1 GAQALNCNTS
11 VRNYLIYIPQPRI
24 QLTNLAQTTDFSMAR
39 KQLKKHRLFSSERP
53 SSTAPN
59 IPSSEGTSHP
69 SADAPS
75 VAGPSADTPRKLFSR
90 MGHLFHRSNQTRSE
104 PPATETTD
112 TRIGSQINVA
122 QQAMVEMKHMPQP
135 LQTAVGLIG
144 QANTAMTTIQSIE
157 AILQPLKVF
166 NFFVT
171 TLSNVHPYVQ
181 FALGILTAASQL
193 LINQA
198 NLDNEVFGLLN
209 TIKDLYE
216 FLMEKDT
223 IENVDSMK
231 ETLRKISQEMSATA
245 LFVVKYCKKKNILVR
260 IGDSFVSDPQT
271 VARGHIKNLGDL
283 MQQYRD
289 RAIRDIQIN
298 MYRVLEDLNLEGM
311 AYATG
316 AGLNTTKKCLDGTRT
331 EILKDITDWITTCNA
346 NAPRILWLH
355 GQAGRGKSAIAHT
368 IASWIEDVGAPGA
381 CFCFAR
387 DRQAER
393 REEKIL
399 TTIARDLADR
409 DAAFRRALSN
419 VVSNNHALKAT
430 CDVVQQWKRFILEPL
445 SKINGEIVG
454 NVVVIIDALDE
465 SGPEKSRKDILSLLK
480 SSEAAHLPANFRI
493 LLTSRPLPD
502 IARVMRDVPHVK
514 AISLDDIRQELVEHD
529 IRLYVSK
536 ELDGLP
542 TIEATEIQNVVKK
555 SSGLFEW
562 ARLACEFIRPG
573 RAGETWKERYEDLMA
588 LESEEGRTLL
598 DTTYF
603 AILKGGIP
611 QSGKGLERYRS
622 VMRQVVM
629 TLEPLPMAVLNSM
642 RKKFPNKQDHYDTV
656 LILEF
661 MSPVLGGIVDR
672 VSAVRPLHAS
682 FYDFLMDRSRSGV
695 YFVDTS
701 EGKDLA
707 SATLQILCDNLQ
719 FNICELESSYL
730 ANAEVLDLSK
740 KIEDKIPH
748 HLSYSSRFW
757 TQHLRKTA
765 FDLGLAG
772 LVEAIVGSEK
782 IMFWLEVLS
791 LLGMVGKGVDAL
803 GIVARWLQ
811 GQEGFKDV
819 LALVEEGIKLIRNFG
834 SVIVH
839 STPHLYASALPFI
852 PSNALLSMMLL
863 PKFPRLARVAVGGL
877 KGWPVEQQLLQGHAS
892 TVNSV
897 AFSCDGKGIVSGS
910 GDETVRV
917 WDVEGGVQIGSPLEG
932 HT

>member
-1 GAQALNCNTS
+1 
-11 VRNYLIYIPQPRI
+11 
-24 QLTNLAQTTDFSMAR
+24 
-39 KQLKKHRLFSSERP
+39 
-53 SSTAPN
+53 
-59 IPSSEGTSHP
+59 
-69 SADAPS
+69 
-75 VAGPSADTPRKLFSR
+75 
-90 MGHLFHRSNQTRSE
+90 
-104 PPATETTD
+104 
-112 TRIGSQINVA
+112 
-122 QQAMVEMKHMPQP
+122 
-135 LQTAVGLIG
+135 
-144 QANTAMTTIQSIE
+144 
-157 AILQPLKVF
+157 
-166 NFFVT
+166 
-171 TLSNVHPYVQ
+171 
-181 FALGILTAASQL
+181 
-193 LINQA
+193 
-198 NLDNEVFGLLN
+198 
-209 TIKDLYE
+209 
-216 FLMEKDT
+216 
-223 IENVDSMK
+223 
-231 ETLRKISQEMSATA
+231 
-245 LFVVKYCKKKNILVR
+245 
-260 IGDSFVSDPQT
+260 
-271 VARGHIKNLGDL
+271 

-311 AYATG
+311 AYAAG

-331 EILKDITDWITTCNA
+331 EILKDITDWITTCDV
-346 NAPRILWLH
+346 NAPRILWLQ

-393 REEKIL
+393 REERVL

-409 DAAFRRALSN
+409 DQAFRRALSN
-419 VVSNNHALKAT
+419 VVSNNHALKTT

-502 IARVMRDVPHVK
+502 IARAMRDVPHVK

-555 SSGLFEW
+555 SGGLFEW

-603 AILKGGIP
+603 AILKEGIP

-642 RKKFPNKQDHYDTV
+642 REKFPNKQDHYDIV

-661 MSPVLGGIVDR
+661 MSPVLGGIVDH

-701 EGKDLA
+701 DGKDLA

-772 LVEAIVGSEK
+772 LVRAIVGSEK
-782 IMFWLEVLS
+782 MMFWLEVLS

-803 GIVARWLQ
+803 GRVATWLQ
-811 GQEGFKDV
+811 GQGGFKDV
-819 LALVEEGIKLIRNFG
+819 LALVEDGIKLIQNFG

-852 PSNALLSMMLL
+852 PSNALLSMMIL

-877 KGWPVEQQLLQGHAS
+877 KGWPVEQQLLQGHVS

-897 AFSCDGKGIVSGS
+897 AFSPDGK
-910 GDETVRV
+910 
-917 WDVEGGVQIGSPLEG
+917 
-932 HT
+932 